1 MVILFTIIAPVSY
14 VYEETEPSKE
24 LMPETELI
32 TSTELP
38 MMYASFG
45 CTTKETEPPTTGVR
59 VTAVVVDVLKRSAY
73 PVGPVTPVTPVE
85 PVAPVGPVTPVTPVV
100 PVAPV

>member
-1 MVILFTIIAPVSY
+1 MFTIIAPVSY

-24 LMPETELI
+24 LMPATELM

-45 CTTKETEPPTTGVR
+45 STTKETEPPTTGVR
-59 VTAVVVDVLKRSAY
+59 VTADVVDVLKRSA
-73 PVGPVTPVTPVE
+73 
-85 PVAPVGPVTPVTPVV
+85 
-100 PVAPV
+100 